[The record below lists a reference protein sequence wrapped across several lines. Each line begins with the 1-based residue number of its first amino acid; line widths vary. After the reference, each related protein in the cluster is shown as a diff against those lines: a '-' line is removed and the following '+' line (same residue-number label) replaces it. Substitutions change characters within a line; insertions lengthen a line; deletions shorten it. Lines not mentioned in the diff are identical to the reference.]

1 MAEEF
6 LSIEQVAEQLGISTA
21 TVRRRIK
28 KGELEAVKRPGPYG
42 DQYYI
47 PSNEVTTA
55 QEITD
60 VVPVVRHF
68 NAQELAG
75 FISLAI
81 RKENDDLH
89 QEIKELRQELAKF
102 KQDQEE
108 KAQDRDNRI
117 VAQIRDLMEQK
128 KQPWWK
134 RLFLKKD
141 FLN

>member
-1 MAEEF
+1 MTGGKSMGEEF

-28 KGELEAVKRPGPYG
+28 KGEVEAVKRPGPYG

-47 PSNEVTTA
+47 PSKEVTTA

-60 VVPVVRHF
+60 VVLVDRKF

-81 RKENDDLH
+81 RRENEELHKEIN
-89 QEIKELRQELAKF
+89 ELRQELVNF
-102 KQDQEE
+102 KQEQEE

-117 VAQIRDLMEQK
+117 VAQIRDLMEK
-128 KQPWWK
+128 KQKNPWWQFWK
-134 RLFLKKD
+134 
-141 FLN
+141 

>member
-28 KGELEAVKRPGPYG
+28 KGELEAIKRPGPYG
-42 DQYYI
+42 DQYFI

-60 VVPVVRHF
+60 VVPVVRQL

-75 FISLAI
+75 LISLVI
-81 RKENDDLH
+81 RKENEELH
-89 QEIKELRQELAKF
+89 QEIKELRQELANF
-102 KQDQEE
+102 KQEQEE
-108 KAQDRDNRI
+108 KAQDRDVWI
-117 VAQIRDLMEQK
+117 VAQLREITKQK
-128 KQPWWK
+128 KSWWQFWK
-134 RLFLKKD
+134 
-141 FLN
+141 

>member
-6 LSIEQVAEQLGISTA
+6 LSIEQVAEQLGISAA

-28 KGELEAVKRPGPYG
+28 KGEVEAIKRPGPYG

-47 PSNEVTTA
+47 PSNEVTTTA

-60 VVPVVRHF
+60 VVPVDRKF

-81 RKENDDLH
+81 RKENEDLH

-102 KQDQEE
+102 KKDQEE
-108 KAQDRDNRI
+108 KAQDRDAWI
-117 VAQIRDLMEQK
+117 VAQLREMTEHK
-128 KQPWWK
+128 KPWWQFWK
-134 RLFLKKD
+134 
-141 FLN
+141 

>member
-1 MAEEF
+1 MDEDF
-6 LSIEQVAEQLGISTA
+6 LSIEQVAEQLEISTA

-28 KGELEAVKRPGPYG
+28 KGEIKAIKKLGPYG

-60 VVPVVRHF
+60 VVPVDRRF

-81 RKENDDLH
+81 QRENDGLR
-89 QEIKELRQELAKF
+89 QEIKELRKELAKF
-102 KQDQEE
+102 KQEQDE
-108 KAQDRDNRI
+108 KAKERDVWI
-117 VAQIRDLMEQK
+117 VAQFRDIGK
-128 KQPWWK
+128 KKKPWWS
-134 RLFLKKD
+134 RW
-141 FLN
+141 LNKY

>member
-28 KGELEAVKRPGPYG
+28 KGEVEAVKRPGPYG

-60 VVPVVRHF
+60 VVPVVRQF
-68 NAQELAG
+68 NAQELAVY
-75 FISLAI
+75 ISQAI
-81 RKENDDLH
+81 RRENEDLH
-89 QEIKELRQELAKF
+89 QEIKELRQELANF
-102 KQDQEE
+102 KQNQEE

-117 VAQIRDLMEQK
+117 VSQIRDLMEK
-128 KQPWWK
+128 KQKNPWWK
-134 RLFLKKD
+134 FWK
-141 FLN
+141 

>member
-6 LSIEQVAEQLGISTA
+6 LSIEQVAEQLGISNA

-28 KGELEAVKRPGPYG
+28 KGEVEAVKRAGPYG

-60 VVPVVRHF
+60 VVPVDRKF

-81 RKENDDLH
+81 RKENEDLH
-89 QEIKELRQELAKF
+89 NEIKELRQELVKF
-102 KQDQEE
+102 KQEQEV
-108 KAQDRDNRI
+108 KVQDRDVWI
-117 VAQIRDLMEQK
+117 VAQLRDLTEQK
-128 KQPWWK
+128 KPWWK
-134 RLFLKKD
+134 FWK
-141 FLN
+141 

>member
-6 LSIEQVAEQLGISTA
+6 LSIEQVSEQLGISTA

-28 KGELEAVKRPGPYG
+28 KGEMEAVKRPGPYG

-55 QEITD
+55 QQITD
-60 VVPVVRHF
+60 VVPVVRQF

-81 RKENDDLH
+81 RRENEDLH

-108 KAQDRDNRI
+108 KAQDRDDRI
-117 VAQIRDLMEQK
+117 VAQIRNLMEQK
-128 KQPWWK
+128 KQPWWT
-134 RLFLKKD
+134 RLFG
-141 FLN
+141 

>member
-1 MAEEF
+1 MAEF

-28 KGELEAVKRPGPYG
+28 RGDMEAIKRPGPYG

-60 VVPVVRHF
+60 VVPVDRKF

-81 RKENDDLH
+81 RKENEDLH
-89 QEIKELRQELAKF
+89 REIKELRQELSIF
-102 KQDQEE
+102 RQEQEE
-108 KAQDRDNRI
+108 KAQDRDTLI
-117 VAQIRDLMEQK
+117 VTQLRNLMEQK
-128 KQPWWK
+128 KRPWWARFMRK
-134 RLFLKKD
+134 
-141 FLN
+141 

>member
-1 MAEEF
+1 MTEEF
-6 LSIEQVAEQLGISTA
+6 LSIEQVSEQLGISTA

-28 KGELEAVKRPGPYG
+28 KGEVEAVKRPGPYG

-47 PSNEVTTA
+47 PSKEVTTA

-60 VVPVVRHF
+60 VVLVDRKF

-81 RKENDDLH
+81 RRENEELH
-89 QEIKELRQELAKF
+89 QEIKELRQELVNF
-102 KQDQEE
+102 KQEQEE

-117 VAQIRDLMEQK
+117 VAQIRDLMEK
-128 KQPWWK
+128 KQKNPWWQFWK
-134 RLFLKKD
+134 
-141 FLN
+141 

>member
-6 LSIEQVAEQLGISTA
+6 LSIEQVSEQLGISTA

-28 KGELEAVKRPGPYG
+28 KGEVEAVKRPGPYG

-47 PSNEVTTA
+47 PSKEVTTA

-60 VVPVVRHF
+60 VVLVDRKF

-81 RKENDDLH
+81 RRENEELH
-89 QEIKELRQELAKF
+89 QEIKELRQELVNF
-102 KQDQEE
+102 KQEQEE

-117 VAQIRDLMEQK
+117 VAQIRDLMEK
-128 KQPWWK
+128 KQKNPWWQFWK
-134 RLFLKKD
+134 
-141 FLN
+141 

>member
-1 MAEEF
+1 MGEEF

-28 KGELEAVKRPGPYG
+28 KGEVEAVKRPGPYG

-47 PSNEVTTA
+47 PSKEVTTA

-60 VVPVVRHF
+60 VVLVDRKF

-81 RKENDDLH
+81 RRENEELH
-89 QEIKELRQELAKF
+89 QEIKELRQELVNF
-102 KQDQEE
+102 KQEQEE

-117 VAQIRDLMEQK
+117 VAQIRDLMEK
-128 KQPWWK
+128 KQKTPWWQFWK
-134 RLFLKKD
+134 
-141 FLN
+141 

>member
-1 MAEEF
+1 MAEDF
-6 LSIEQVAEQLGISTA
+6 FSIEQVAEQLGISTA

-47 PSNEVTTA
+47 PSNEVTAAA

-60 VVPVVRHF
+60 VVPVVRQF
-68 NAQELAG
+68 NAQELAVY
-75 FISLAI
+75 ISQAI
-81 RKENDDLH
+81 RMENEELH

-108 KAQDRDNRI
+108 KAQDRDAWI
-117 VAQIRDLMEQK
+117 VAQLRELTEHK
-128 KQPWWK
+128 KPWWQFWK
-134 RLFLKKD
+134 
-141 FLN
+141 

>member
-1 MAEEF
+1 MADMAEGF

-28 KGELEAVKRPGPYG
+28 KGDMEAVKRPGPYG

-60 VVPVVRHF
+60 VVPVVRQF

-81 RKENDDLH
+81 RKENEDLH
-89 QEIKELRQELAKF
+89 NEIKELRQELVKF
-102 KQDQEE
+102 KQEQEE
-108 KAQDRDNRI
+108 KGQDRDTWI
-117 VAQIRDLMEQK
+117 VAQLRDVTEQK
-128 KQPWWK
+128 KSWWQFWK
-134 RLFLKKD
+134 
-141 FLN
+141 

>member
-6 LSIEQVAEQLGISTA
+6 FSIEQVAEQLGVSTA

-28 KGELEAVKRPGPYG
+28 RGEMEAVKRPGPYG

-60 VVPVVRHF
+60 VVPVDRKF
-68 NAQELAG
+68 NAQELAN
-75 FISLAI
+75 FMSLVI
-81 RKENDDLH
+81 RKENEELQ
-89 QEIKELRQELAKF
+89 QEIKELRQELANF
-102 KQDQEE
+102 KQEQEE
-108 KAQDRDNRI
+108 KAQDRDDRI

-134 RLFLKKD
+134 RLFQ
-141 FLN
+141 

>member
-1 MAEEF
+1 MGEEF

-28 KGELEAVKRPGPYG
+28 KGEVEAVKRPGPYG

-47 PSNEVTTA
+47 PSKEVTTA

-60 VVPVVRHF
+60 VVLVDRKF

-81 RKENDDLH
+81 RRENEELH
-89 QEIKELRQELAKF
+89 QEIKELRQELVNF
-102 KQDQEE
+102 KQEQEE

-117 VAQIRDLMEQK
+117 VAQIRDLMEK
-128 KQPWWK
+128 KQKNPWWQFWK
-134 RLFLKKD
+134 
-141 FLN
+141 